1 MKITCQFA
9 WLFVL
14 ALCACSPVATGSLP
28 TAPSPDAIT
37 PTPTCQ
43 LVCKVENTTST
54 TPVAIQPISEY
65 SPQAGDSLLTRQQA
79 FVDKQE
85 LIATTSSPPQYSL
98 HQTGSLPTPCSSLR
112 VDVKSPDASNL
123 IAVDVYSV
131 TSTNQVCAQVTKPFD
146 VSIPIVVASGSYMLS
161 VNSQSVGKLD
171 MP

>member
-1 MKITCQFA
+1 MKIIYQFA

-14 ALCACSPVATGSLP
+14 ALCACSPVATGLST

-54 TPVAIQPISEY
+54 TPVAVQPTSEY
-65 SPQAGDSLLTRQQA
+65 SPQVGDSLLTRQQA

-85 LIATTSSPPQYSL
+85 LIATTSYPPQYSL
-98 HQTGSLPTPCSSLR
+98 HLIGSLPTPCNSLR
-112 VDVKSPDASNL
+112 IEVNPPDANNL

-131 TSTNQVCAQVTKPFD
+131 VSGNEVCAQVTKPFD
-146 VSIPIVVASGSYMLS
+146 VSIPVVVASGSYTISANGQPTSS
-161 VNSQSVGKLD
+161 VV